1 MKQLFRVV
9 LVSIL
14 GALAWPLAGQ
24 TATPPAI
31 SAQPQAQT
39 VALGAAANLAVVATG
54 SPAPTYQWR
63 KDGVAISGA
72 TNAAYGIASVT
83 AANAG
88 SYDVV
93 LTNPR
98 AP

>member
-39 VALGAAANLAVVATG
+39 VALVAAANLAVVATG